1 MKHTIEA
8 LFTTLFFFFHFI
20 LMAQLN
26 IIGGY
31 EGGYTSANSYNG
43 ILNQYKLG
51 QDSLQKSFGS
61 YNLTNGIAVG
71 FNYRTSNN
79 ISFEAIWSEKPRD
92 LIARG
97 VNPANGRGFT
107 NKLKTGLRTI
117 TFSMQTHFDNFIIGA
132 GVSNDVMRL
141 RYGTNT
147 TEEAILFTENRWA
160 GRFYAGVFLKASPF
174 LSISLRPYIQI
185 PIGTLNFTNL
195 EKALNNSERNVE
207 ESLSYFGITLLLY
220 NGSQKN
226 QRY

>member
-79 ISFEAIWSEKPRD
+79 ISFEAIC
-92 LIARG
+92 
-97 VNPANGRGFT
+97 
-107 NKLKTGLRTI
+107 LK
-117 TFSMQTHFDNFIIGA
+117 
-132 GVSNDVMRL
+132 
-141 RYGTNT
+141 
-147 TEEAILFTENRWA
+147 
-160 GRFYAGVFLKASPF
+160 
-174 LSISLRPYIQI
+174 
-185 PIGTLNFTNL
+185 
-195 EKALNNSERNVE
+195 
-207 ESLSYFGITLLLY
+207 
-220 NGSQKN
+220 SQEI
-226 QRY
+226 